1 MAVNITPQA
10 DYVVA
15 QHLEAQTK
23 TASGIYL
30 PDNAKEKP
38 QEAKV
43 VAVGSDVKG
52 IKIGDKVIYK
62 NSYEATEVNQG
73 SDEYVVIDKKNIVA
87 TVK

>member
-1 MAVNITPQA
+1 MAVNIQPQA

-15 QHLEAQTK
+15 IHEAAQTK

-38 QEAKV
+38 KEAKV

-52 IKIGDKVIYK
+52 VKVGDKVIYK
-62 NSYEATEVNQG
+62 NSYEATEVSQDK
-73 SDEYVVIDKKNIVA
+73 DEYVIIEKKNIVA

>member
-1 MAVNITPQA
+1 MSVTIQPQA
-10 DYVVA
+10 DYIVA
-15 QHLEAQTK
+15 QHLAATTK

-43 VAVGSDVKG
+43 VAVGKGVEGVKV
-52 IKIGDKVIYK
+52 GDKIIYK
-62 NSYEATEVNQG
+62 NSYEATEVTQG
-73 SDEYVVIDKKNIVA
+73 KDEYVIVFKSNIVA